1 MEVFTHTLFI
11 QSIAETSSHIIHMI
25 ENCFVLDDIKS
36 FLQKEDIKTKIEF
49 MDSFIKGIKGKK
61 KVKCISII
69 LNKINENIS
78 AIHKILTQLKKKIE
92 DHKQKYFYN
101 YRNLCAN
108 EEKKNIVL
116 ESTLMMQRFEMMVR
130 ALHVYT

>member
-78 AIHKILTQLKKKIE
+78 AIHKILTQLKK
-92 DHKQKYFYN
+92 
-101 YRNLCAN
+101 R
-108 EEKKNIVL
+108 
-116 ESTLMMQRFEMMVR
+116 
-130 ALHVYT
+130 